1 MPDFIFQRPQFRLPK
16 PIQIRIGNSLLD
28 LSRPKLM
35 GIINLTPDS
44 FFAESRAQEIDKIVS
59 KVEIMVSEGADLL
72 DLGAV
77 SSRPGAKE
85 ISESEE
91 MDRLI
96 PILEKLV
103 SIFPKTV
110 FSIDTFRSKI
120 AKAAIES
127 GAALINDISG
137 GKFDP
142 EMMATVGA
150 EKVPYILMHNRG
162 SFESMHQTNDY
173 QDISVEI
180 IKELQT
186 QIVKAR
192 TAGIVD
198 IIIDPGFG
206 FSKNVN
212 QNFELFRKLGDMEI
226 LNCPILVGISRK
238 SMIAKTI
245 HKTTAESLNGTT
257 ALNMAALMQGAH
269 ILRVHDVNEAK
280 ETIQLFEKL
289 CLQES

>member
-1 MPDFIFQRPQFRLPK
+1 
-16 PIQIRIGNSLLD
+16 
-28 LSRPKLM
+28 M

-192 TAGIVD
+192 IAGIVD

-245 HKTTAESLNGTT
+245 QKTTAESLNGTT